1 MIFKLRKRTK
11 EDVNEFI
18 TWTFDGVY
26 SFYDNN
32 IQEEKINGFLESV
45 DSDNYYSVINDQGN
59 LIGNC
64 EFFNVGESPEEVI
77 AVGVQMKPSLTGKGN
92 GLRFIQAIIEL
103 GRELLGY
110 DHLELAVV
118 DFNKR
123 AIKVYEKA
131 GFNTKGN
138 FQNNIRGK
146 DYNFII
152 MEKDWKNNSSF
163 K

>member
-1 MIFKLRKRTK
+1 MSFDLRKRTQ

-18 TWTFDGVY
+18 TWKYDGLY
-26 SFYDNN
+26 SFYDND
-32 IQEEKINGFLESV
+32 IQEEKINGFLQSIET
-45 DSDNYYSVINDQGN
+45 DNFYSVIDELGE
-59 LIGNC
+59 LVGNC
-64 EFFNVGESPEEVI
+64 EFFNVGEAKEEII

-92 GLRFIQAIIEL
+92 GLMFIQAIIEK
-103 GRELLGY
+103 GRDLKGY

-138 FQNNIRGK
+138 FENRIRGR

-152 MEKDWKNNSSF
+152 MKKDW
-163 K
+163 